1 MITIPMDYDGNIN
14 NTLEINWDQMLTLPF
29 ICFYYSSQVTSVK
42 HEHLFSTFTQKKLY
56 DG

>member
-1 MITIPMDYDGNIN
+1 MDYDGNIN

-42 HEHLFSTFTQKKLY
+42 HEHLFLLLPRKNYMMDSRTA
-56 DG
+56 